1 MLTRAISHLLFF
13 VYFARYKLRTYKSRL
28 ANGSNSCRS
37 RGSFLKFARR
47 QLRRK
52 FGMTEGERIERV
64 TFRERCLAIC
74 PFLNKLFPRK
84 QNVCLLCGAVERSDQ
99 EPHIK
104 CATPGCVGLFCIQ
117 CFADLQNLCTI
128 CRLPIEYGDLSDISE
143 EK

>member
-1 MLTRAISHLLFF
+1 MQLGYFRSVALAFTLRNINF
-13 VYFARYKLRTYKSRL
+13 VHTNRIWLMGPNL
-28 ANGSNSCRS
+28 CRS

-52 FGMTEGERIERV
+52 FGMIEGERIERV
-64 TFRERCLAIC
+64 AFRERCLAIC

-84 QNVCLLCGAVERSDQ
+84 QNMCLLCGAVERPDQ

-104 CATPGCVGLFCIQ
+104 CATPDCVGLFCVQ

-128 CRLPIEYGDLSDISE
+128 CRSPIEYGDLTDVSE